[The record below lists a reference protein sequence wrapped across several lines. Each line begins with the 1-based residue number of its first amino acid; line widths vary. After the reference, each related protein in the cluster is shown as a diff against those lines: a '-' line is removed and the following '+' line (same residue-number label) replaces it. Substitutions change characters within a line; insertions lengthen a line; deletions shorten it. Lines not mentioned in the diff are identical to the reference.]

1 MKTPSVFCK
10 LILLFGIGIFISC
23 NPEKIEEVI
32 TAYLDEDLDG
42 FGNQAVQIRTT
53 LPVPAG
59 YVTNNKDLD
68 DSNPAIGEND
78 CVERTTFYKDEDED
92 SFGDI
97 NNKSIGCLETPPEGF
112 VANSDDC
119 DDTNADI
126 NPDSLVE
133 IQVFEDGDN
142 DGYGNPDKS
151 QFIVG
156 CPIPEDFVTNDLD
169 LNDEESGAFIGEI
182 WYFDGD
188 SDGFGDP
195 GNSKPLEFL
204 EDLVNYVSNSDDC
217 NDAEPAAYSG
227 AEEILGD
234 GIDNDCDGLQ
244 GIIWDG
250 ELVAFSRADEAIW
263 TDEAN
268 QHKITDNVVLS
279 RKYLGPIH
287 NLKWWENNV
296 GGDAPV
302 HESDDLSDLLY
313 RLTGNGTFQITNN
326 IPGDPTGGMEGTK
339 WTILSETNT
348 KFPYGK
354 LGNPTNYMSFKNL
367 LNSLTVIKQGGQVY
381 YPINDFEI
389 SAEVG
394 GVGGTYSDYDF
405 SALVGT
411 KLGMHIVEEDIFLEI
426 TFTQYTLDEDGGGG
440 FALTRSTPAEKKK

>member
-10 LILLFGIGIFISC
+10 LILLFCIGAFLSC
-23 NPEKIEEVI
+23 EEDKVVEMV
-32 TAYLDEDLDG
+32 TVYLDSDG
-42 FGNQAVQIRTT
+42 DGLGDQTKPLKTA
-53 LPVPAG
+53 LPIPTG
-59 YVTNNKDLD
+59 YVANNKDLD

-78 CVERTTFYKDEDED
+78 CAERTTYYKDADED
-92 SFGDI
+92 GFGDI
-97 NNKSIGCLETPPEGF
+97 NIKSIGCLETPPEGF
-112 VANSDDC
+112 VSNADDC

-133 IQVFEDGDN
+133 IQIFEDGDN
-142 DGYGNPDKS
+142 DGYGNPYKS

-169 LNDEESGAFIGEI
+169 LNDEELGAFIGEV
-182 WYFDGD
+182 WFLDND
-188 SDGFGDP
+188 SDSFGDP
-195 GNSKPLEFL
+195 GNSKPLETT
-204 EDLVNYVSNSDDC
+204 EDLLNYVSNSDDC
-217 NDAEPAAYSG
+217 NDSEPEAYSA

-250 ELVAFSRADEAIW
+250 ELVEFSRADDVDW
-263 TDEAN
+263 TLEEN
-268 QHKITDNVVLS
+268 QHKITDNVILN
-279 RKYLGPIH
+279 RQYLGPLH
-287 NLKWWENNV
+287 NLEWWDINV
-296 GGDAPV
+296 GDAPV
-302 HESDDLSDLLY
+302 HESNELSDLLY
-313 RLTGNGTFQITNN
+313 LFTGDATYQITNN
-326 IPGDPTGGMEGTK
+326 IPGDPAGGMKGTR
-339 WTILSETNT
+339 WTILSEKNTN
-348 KFPYGK
+348 FPYGK
-354 LGNPTNYMSFKNL
+354 LGVPTNYMSFRNL
-367 LNSLTVIKQGGQVY
+367 VNSLTVIKQGGHVY

-440 FALTRSTPAEKKK
+440 FALTRSTPSAKKK